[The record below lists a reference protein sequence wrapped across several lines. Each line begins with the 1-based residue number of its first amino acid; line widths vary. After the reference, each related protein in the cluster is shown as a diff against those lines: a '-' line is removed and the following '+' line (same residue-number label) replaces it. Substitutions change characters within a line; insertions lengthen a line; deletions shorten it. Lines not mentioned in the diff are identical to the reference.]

1 MNTLTRLT
9 TLAASAATLAV
20 GTAMLTSK
28 PASLSASERTAP
40 AAVEITV
47 YKSPTCGCCSKWV
60 DHMTASGFK
69 VTAHD
74 TSDMQ
79 SVKKKLGVPDEMAS
93 CHTSVVNGYIIEGHV
108 PAADIQ
114 RLLDCLNRLV
124 NAGNSVILIEH
135 HLDVIKTS
143 DWVID
148 LGPDGGKRGGLV
160 IAQGTPEDVAK
171 TPGSHTGRFLSQV
184 L

>member
-1 MNTLTRLT
+1 MFRWT
-9 TLAASAATLAV
+9 TLAASATTLAV
-20 GTAMLTSK
+20 GTAMLSSR
-28 PASLSASERTAP
+28 PDRLSASEEV
-40 AAVEITV
+40 AASVEVTV

-79 SVKKKLGVPDEMAS
+79 AVKTRLGVPDAMAS

-114 RLLDCLNRLV
+114 RLLRDKPKV
-124 NAGNSVILIEH
+124 AGLAVPGMVMGSPGMEGSRSAPYNVIAFGEG
-135 HLDVIKTS
+135 KTS
-143 DWVID
+143 VFA
-148 LGPDGGKRGGLV
+148 R
-160 IAQGTPEDVAK
+160 
-171 TPGSHTGRFLSQV
+171 H
-184 L
+184 